1 VTSST
6 VCRTQHYTKLAQHYP
21 DRYVAKLCNAN
32 YEIPR
37 LQGQI
42 QEQNDKLTALSPGS
56 QGKAASSDK
65 PTTDKPTA
73 DSKADC
79 SSS

>member
-1 VTSST
+1 MTSST

-21 DRYVAKLCNAN
+21 DRYDAPVRNIN
-32 YEIPR
+32 YEISR
-37 LQGQI
+37 LQRQI

-73 DSKADC
+73 DSKAGC